1 MGRKDSLWHKFLM
14 NNERYA
20 DMINAFGLD
29 GAQIVTASD
38 IMEADSK
45 VGTKIRDEVRR
56 VAFGVNFAMIGIESQ
71 ELIDYSLV
79 ERIMYYDTSRYEKEC
94 VEIRRT
100 NGQSNEELN
109 GGERLYLFRK
119 TDKLHP
125 VVTFVVYCGKEP
137 WDGARSIR
145 DLIDTTDIPEE
156 LLKCVSD
163 YKINVIDARRDMDK
177 LAMLMT
183 DAGGV
188 LRFIALSDD
197 KERLRELTFND
208 EYYKHMEEDAF
219 KLTKEYAHIEGMQC
233 EPDEKGEY
241 NMCQAIED
249 MRTDAKIEGR
259 MEGKIEGKVLTYH
272 EFGLP
277 IEDIAARTEQTVD
290 FVKDTL
296 KANGVLK

>member
-1 MGRKDSLWHKFLM
+1 MGRKDGLWHKFLM

-109 GGERLYLFRK
+109 GGERLYSFRK

-125 VVTFVVYCGKEP
+125 VVTFVVYCGKDP

-156 LLKCVSD
+156 LIKYISD
-163 YKINVIDARRDMDK
+163 YKINVIDVRRDTKK
-177 LAMLMT
+177 LTRLRT
-183 DAGGV
+183 DVRDV
-188 LRFIALSDD
+188 LEVINCADDEARLDALLSD
-197 KERLRELTFND
+197 KERKIIFS
-208 EYYKHMEEDAF
+208 EDAF
-219 KLTKEYAHIEGMQC
+219 CLAKEYANLKDTYIE
-233 EPDEKGEY
+233 PNEKGEY
-241 NMCQAIED
+241 DMCKAWED
-249 MRTDAKIEGR
+249 MKTDAKI
-259 MEGKIEGKVLTYH
+259 EGKIEGKVLTYH

-277 IEDIAARTEQTVD
+277 LEDIAARTEQTVD